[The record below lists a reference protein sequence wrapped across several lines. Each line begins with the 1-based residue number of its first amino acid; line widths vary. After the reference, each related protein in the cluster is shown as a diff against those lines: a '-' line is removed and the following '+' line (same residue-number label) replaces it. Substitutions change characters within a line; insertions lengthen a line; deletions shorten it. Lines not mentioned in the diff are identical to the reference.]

1 MQEEIRKRLHGPEL
15 GPCVYSQVRRLT
27 RKFLSLCDTFF
38 SPEDITTARS
48 FLPRCSS
55 FSFWLGR
62 QPPRGSCEDENKR
75 VPLHMKKSLCINTG
89 YYLQSF
95 LIVSAICLLGFT
107 GCSSAGASAAKG
119 LHTAPIAKTYNGEQQ

>member
-75 VPLHMKKSLCINTG
+75 GPLHMKKSLCINTG
-89 YYLQSF
+89 FYLQAF
-95 LIVSAICLLGFT
+95 LIVSAMCLLGFT
-107 GCSSAGASAAKG
+107 GYSSAGASAAKG

>member
-62 QPPRGSCEDENKR
+62 QPPEGRAKTRTKGPITHEKVAMYQYR
-75 VPLHMKKSLCINTG
+75 LL
-89 YYLQSF
+89 
-95 LIVSAICLLGFT
+95 SAIILNSLSHLL
-107 GCSSAGASAAKG
+107 AGIYW
-119 LHTAPIAKTYNGEQQ
+119 LLERWC